1 MFIFG
6 DNIFDSYLF
15 STILFF
21 RCNMEYSEMGK
32 GKIEC
37 NPDWEN
43 YYDGLAP
50 VAYVH
55 KTQCNSV
62 IVHFQ

>member
-1 MFIFG
+1 
-6 DNIFDSYLF
+6 
-15 STILFF
+15 
-21 RCNMEYSEMGK
+21 MEYSEMGK
-32 GKIEC
+32 GKIED
-37 NPDWEN
+37 NPDWKN
-43 YYDGLAP
+43 DFDFLAP